1 MATEATS
8 CGFYDNRSET
18 RHNVS
23 TGLENAFWDF
33 ESIEVEV
40 HQSMQIELMHLE
52 LMQIELMI
60 QNPRVNGCRLRP
72 YP

>member
-1 MATEATS
+1 MATKAIRW
-8 CGFYDNRSET
+8 GLHDNRGAT

-52 LMQIELMI
+52 LMI
-60 QNPRVNGCRLRP
+60 QNPRLIWCRSLP